1 MTRGRVLV
9 AVTVAAF
16 AAYVVVMLLADVR
29 KLGDLSQSY
38 AWRGFPLLLA
48 LAGANYLVRFVRW
61 QYYLRR
67 QRHDVPAGASLSIFL
82 SGLFMAIS
90 PGKLG
95 EVLKSVLLKRRF
107 GIPISETAAVV
118 VGERVTDLTSVLLL
132 SLLGFAG
139 IGVGGDLVLAGSAL
153 VGLGLVLILW
163 RAPLRWLLARLDR
176 IPRLAGLAAKGHVVL
191 EALAALLHPAP
202 FLVGNVLGL
211 VAWGAEALAFYL
223 LLTDLGA
230 AATLQSATFVYA
242 VAALAG
248 AVSML
253 PGGLLATEGSMVG
266 LLLLLGVT
274 GDRAVAV
281 FATLVIR
288 FATLWF
294 AVLVGAVS
302 FLPSRRLAA
311 DADDPAHSG

>member
-1 MTRGRVLV
+1 VVPGR
-9 AVTVAAF
+9 
-16 AAYVVVMLLADVR
+16 
-29 KLGDLSQSY
+29 
-38 AWRGFPLLLA
+38 
-48 LAGANYLVRFVRW
+48 
-61 QYYLRR
+61 
-67 QRHDVPAGASLSIFL
+67 ASLSIFL
-82 SGLFMAIS
+82 SGLFMSIS

-132 SLLGFAG
+132 SLAGFAG
-139 IGVGGDLVLAGSAL
+139 LGVGGDLVLAGAL
-153 VGLGLVLILW
+153 LIGLGLVLILW
-163 RAPLRWLLARLDR
+163 RTPLRLLLQRVER
-176 IPRLAGLAAKGHVVL
+176 VPRLAGLASKGHVVL
-191 EALAALLHPAP
+191 DALATLLHPVP
-202 FLVGNVLGL
+202 FVVGNLLGL
-211 VAWGAEALAFYL
+211 AAWGAEALAFYL
-223 LLTDLGA
+223 LLAALGTDV
-230 AATLQSATFVYA
+230 TLQSATFVYS

-281 FATLVIR
+281 FATLVVR

-311 DADDPAHSG
+311 DVDPPAHSG

>member
-1 MTRGRVLV
+1 MTRMRVLV
-9 AVTVAAF
+9 GVTLAAF
-16 AAYVVVMLLADVR
+16 LLYAAGMLLADLQ
-29 KLGDLSQSY
+29 KLRALSQAY
-38 AWRGFPLLLA
+38 AWSGFPLLLA
-48 LAGANYLVRFVRW
+48 LAFANYLVRFGRW
-61 QYYLRR
+61 QYYLRL
-67 QRHDVPAGASLSIFL
+67 QGLAVPAPASLSIFL

-90 PGKLG
+90 PGKVG

-132 SLLGFAG
+132 SLAGFAG
-139 IGVGGDLVLAGSAL
+139 LGAGGDLVAAGCAV
-153 VGLGLVLILW
+153 VGAGLVLVVW
-163 RAPLRWLLARLDR
+163 RTPLQRLLARLGR
-176 IPRLAGLAAKGHVVL
+176 VPRLAGLAAKGQVVL
-191 EALAALLHPAP
+191 DRLASLMRPAP
-202 FLVGNVLGL
+202 FVVGNVLGV

-223 LLTDLGA
+223 LLASLGTA
-230 AATLQSATFVYA
+230 VTLQSAMFVYC

-274 GDRAVAV
+274 ADQAVAV
-281 FATLVIR
+281 FATLVVR

-294 AVLVGAVS
+294 AVLVGAFS
-302 FLPSRRLAA
+302 FLPSRRLVGSEVA
-311 DADDPAHSG
+311 AHSD